1 MAKIAIG
8 PRNALA
14 WVTAICGWA
23 NLGIQLA
30 IMLEAMAV
38 GPALWRFLGFF
49 TILTN
54 LLVAV
59 MATRLA
65 LGRKSG
71 LSGPAARMAI
81 TAAMLLV
88 GIAYWFLLAP
98 LWTPT
103 GWQLVADIGL
113 HTVQPV
119 LAAALWLSLRDG
131 SLSWSDGPKAAIWP
145 ALYAVYALARGAGDG
160 WYAYWFLNPKDQSL
174 VELLISIAGFSL
186 LVMGIGAVLVAIDR
200 ARSAPRD

>member
-1 MAKIAIG
+1 MARTAIG
-8 PRNALA
+8 LRNALA

-23 NLGIQLA
+23 SLGIQLA
-30 IMLEAMAV
+30 IMLEAMAI

-59 MATRLA
+59 MATRIA
-65 LGRKSG
+65 LGRERSV
-71 LSGPAARMAI
+71 SGPAARMGI
-81 TAAMLLV
+81 TAAILLV

-119 LAAALWLSLRDG
+119 LAAALWLSMRDG
-131 SLSWSDGPKAAIWP
+131 SLGWKDVPKAAILP
-145 ALYAVYALARGAGDG
+145 AGYAIYALARGAGDG
-160 WYAYWFLNPKDQSL
+160 WYAYWFLNPDDQSL
-174 VELLISIAGFSL
+174 VELLVSIAGLSL

-200 ARSAPRD
+200 AQRAPRS